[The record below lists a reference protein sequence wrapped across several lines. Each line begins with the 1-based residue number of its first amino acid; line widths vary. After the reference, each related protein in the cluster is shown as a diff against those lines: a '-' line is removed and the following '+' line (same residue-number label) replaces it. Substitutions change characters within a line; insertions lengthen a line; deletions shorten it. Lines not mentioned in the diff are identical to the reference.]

1 MDNKKWYYE
10 FEIEQ
15 DEQKEDGSSE
25 KKTHKF
31 AILKP
36 NRRLREDG
44 ELFFASETSRYA
56 KAGVLPK
63 AAWNTILA
71 NGGGT
76 ISEEQR
82 EHYGKILIDF
92 RDKSYDIQ
100 ALLIKSDGNRTDED
114 KKKLDDLTASLNE
127 IRQEIQTFESS
138 QVNIFENTAEAK
150 ARNRAILWW
159 VANLAFKQVDGNFV
173 PFFNAPTFEEK
184 LDQYDEIEQ
193 SDNPFLLDV
202 LRRITYLI
210 TLWFLGR
217 AETTEDFAQL
227 DKDLL
232 SKDK

>member
-1 MDNKKWYYE
+1 
-10 FEIEQ
+10 
-15 DEQKEDGSSE
+15 
-25 KKTHKF
+25 
-31 AILKP
+31 
-36 NRRLREDG
+36 LREDG

-76 ISEEQR
+76 ISDDQR
-82 EHYGKILIDF
+82 EHYGKLLIEF
-92 RDKSYDIQ
+92 RDKSYDLQ
-100 ALLIKSDGNRTDED
+100 ALLIKTDGNRTDED
-114 KKKLDDLTASLNE
+114 KKKLNELTASLDQ
-127 IRQEIQTFESS
+127 IRQDIQSFENA
-138 QVNIFENTAEAK
+138 QVNIFENTAESK

-159 VANLAFKQVDGNFV
+159 VTNLAFQQVDGNFV
-173 PFFNAPTFEEK
+173 PFFTAPTFEEK

-193 SDNPFLLDV
+193 SENSFSLDV

-227 DKDLL
+227 DKDLIA
-232 SKDK
+232 KDK